1 MRTALRSHR
10 RLLMALA
17 LVPGLAL
24 AQAPAQPATPTT
36 PPVPAATPA
45 PTPAVKPVPAPAKPP
60 PAPNSPAVTGST
72 EQEAGDVSEVDKD
85 RLGPLRERVVPV
97 SGHLF
102 LKKGRLELSP
112 SATLSIKDAFYT
124 KYILGGTVTY
134 HATETLAFGLRAG
147 YSLNTVASAAQICTF
162 ETDATGGAVRGCRQ
176 PTFAELDD
184 RAPGKILLMGG
195 LDVQWAPIYGKM
207 SLLSESFL
215 HFDLYGVGG
224 ATAVQYRAPGVTEL
238 TVGGNVGVGMRFF
251 VNRWMTVRAEFRDL
265 IYVEKAVNPATTL
278 RNQLLFELGVSFFFP
293 NAPPES

>member
-1 MRTALRSHR
+1 MI
-10 RLLMALA
+10 ALA

-24 AQAPAQPATPTT
+24 AQAPAAPATP
-36 PPVPAATPA
+36 A
-45 PTPAVKPVPAPAKPP
+45 APAKPA
-60 PAPNSPAVTGST
+60 PAPAAKPAPANPAVPPNSPVVSGSS

-112 SATLSIKDAFYT
+112 SATFSIKDAFYS
-124 KYILGGTVTY
+124 KYIFGGVLTY
-134 HATETLAFGLRAG
+134 HFTETLGISLRGG
-147 YSLNTVASAAQICTF
+147 YSLPTVAAAAQICTF
-162 ETDATGGAVRGCRQ
+162 DSTGGNTTRGCRR
-176 PTFAELDD
+176 PTFQDLEDK
-184 RAPGKILLMGG
+184 APGKILLTGG

-207 SLLSESFL
+207 SLLSEQFL
-215 HFDLYGVGG
+215 HFDLYGIAG
-224 ATAVQYRAPGVTEL
+224 ASAIQYRAPGSTEI
-238 TVGGNVGVGMRFF
+238 TAGGNVGVGMRFV
-251 VNRWMTVRAEFRDL
+251 VNRWMTVRTEFRDL